1 MPAPSRNLLGRNW
14 SGRLQ
19 RKRAQQAGSKRHT
32 ARFKAV
38 HRGVNARAPTSGLR
52 WGAGVG
58 GEGVLTCIGWFP
70 PWPSRCSR
78 RCHWRCV
85 ASDAVSR
92 QQAVMPHGWNLPHCD
107 VVQEQPHTRCHCP
120 CQLPHPAPAP
130 RVPVPSCPGLAA
142 EQKPMPRR
150 CPMGLV
156 SRLRRA
162 LVPRGQGA
170 GRRRWPRDPAEES
183 LVRGV
188 VRSMGGFLL
197 GMALAS
203 LYGAMVLLAQSYS
216 IWYCLA
222 STVSLGAGLGLGMAF
237 SSKVRLTVLL
247 GLPHVFS
254 SKHHNALHPAP
265 VTHGVGLMLQN
276 CPGKH
281 VGQPLPQPAVSP
293 AWLWHCTLHPLLP
306 SRGLWAWHGPG
317 PTPAFHSPGTSHPC
331 SAEEA
336 KGLLLVLAMGMA
348 MQGPCANIVRN
359 FTRASEAVSCG
370 AELALNQTAE
380 MLQRAQEPLLSALNK
395 IKAIAQKAKVV
406 GDRVRKFFHSVMD
419 SVRHVARILRNV
431 WRWLL
436 GMGELCNQE
445 LGTPYRRCLRV
456 FDDAKDRC
464 ERAIPTLYFLCYIVL
479 VFKPLCG
486 VANLLLVFCI
496 IPWYIQPFLRKRVAA
511 PVLKVLNRVRQE
523 FEFNISAVH
532 QFDVSLNATR
542 SLAEVAR
549 DLMEAVSQRL
559 QPAREL
565 LGFFAHASVCVGLY
579 LYLQLHVPPASRALW
594 YRHRYLRNDTFDN
607 IYITQRFVVMDML
620 RAQQGRPTILPL
632 TAREST
638 KYIHPGSL
646 ILSRRERRGYGLA
659 LIRVLRHVLLGLSLI
674 LLDYGVFWLLDL
686 LRHQLQGEVIAR
698 APVLASIEVK
708 GSGYA
713 SEIYRNLVSAFDV
726 LQRGNISVLSR
737 RCRLR
742 PAEPNYQTYRFIGLL
757 YGVCCFTAVFGSYV
771 GRVRRALCAWYYPSR
786 EQERTCFLY
795 NNILTRREGLARA
808 LCRAVRQRVADGGHT
823 HPLLILASRL
833 RPCAWLVRMLGIHQQ
848 YCLGCG
854 CSTQPG
860 TQPDLIACMTPG
872 CRGVYCQECHQALN
886 NICSICMAPLGYQG
900 DGNEEIDSSDEE
912 TVRLWLGAA
921 RALRGQQQEQRH
933 RLRQLLRHRIQCWL
947 QGRRAGRRLPRE
959 VAQWAQ
965 AQLEEDRSGGS
976 EDGSSSPGA
985 AKEGS
990 FSSSSD
996 SSLDFSY
1003 QDHSEGSDGSAG
1015 SMPSPG
1021 TPKHSVPEMPAALK
1035 EAAPGPDP

>member
-1 MPAPSRNLLGRNW
+1 
-14 SGRLQ
+14 
-19 RKRAQQAGSKRHT
+19 
-32 ARFKAV
+32 
-38 HRGVNARAPTSGLR
+38 
-52 WGAGVG
+52 
-58 GEGVLTCIGWFP
+58 
-70 PWPSRCSR
+70 
-78 RCHWRCV
+78 
-85 ASDAVSR
+85 
-92 QQAVMPHGWNLPHCD
+92 
-107 VVQEQPHTRCHCP
+107 
-120 CQLPHPAPAP
+120 
-130 RVPVPSCPGLAA
+130 
-142 EQKPMPRR
+142 MPRR
-150 CPMGLV
+150 CHMGLV
-156 SRLRRA
+156 SRLLRA
-162 LVPRGQGA
+162 LVPRGRGA
-170 GRRRWPRDPAEES
+170 GRHQWPRDPVEES
-183 LVRGV
+183 LVRSV

-222 STVSLGAGLGLGMAF
+222 STVSLGMGLGLGMAF

-254 SKHHNALHPAP
+254 SKRHKALCPP
-265 VTHGVGLMLQN
+265 PTTHGVGLMLQN
-276 CPGKH
+276 CPGRH
-281 VGQPLPQPAVSP
+281 MGQPLPQPAVSP
-293 AWLWHCTLHPLLP
+293 ARPWHCTLHPLLP
-306 SRGLWAWHGPG
+306 SRGPWAWHRPG

-331 SAEEA
+331 PAEEA

-380 MLQRAQEPLLSALNK
+380 MLQRAREPLLSALNK

-419 SVRHVARILRNV
+419 SVRHVARVLRNV

-436 GMGELCNQE
+436 GIGELCNQE

-464 ERAIPTLYFLCYIVL
+464 ERAIPALYFLCYIVL

-579 LYLQLHVPPASRALW
+579 LYLQALW
-594 YRHRYLRNDTFDN
+594 YRRQYLRNDTFDN
-607 IYITQRFVVMDML
+607 IYITQRFVAMDML
-620 RAQQGRPTILPL
+620 RARQGRPTVLPL
-632 TAREST
+632 TAWEST
-638 KYIHPGSL
+638 KYIRPGEVGVSGERRGHWPCLSPTLTVALPGTGSL

-659 LIRVLRHVLLGLSLI
+659 LVRVLRHVLLGLSLI

-686 LRHQLQGEVIAR
+686 VQHQLQGEVVAR

-742 PAEPNYQTYRFIGLL
+742 PAEPNYQAYRFIGLL

-771 GRVRRALCAWYYPSR
+771 GRVRRALCAWYYPFR

-808 LCRAVRQRVADGGHT
+808 LCRAVQQRAADGGHM

-833 RPCAWLVRMLGIHQQ
+833 RPCAWLVQMLGIHQQ

-854 CSTQPG
+854 RV
-860 TQPDLIACMTPG
+860 TQPDLIACMTPS

-886 NICSICMAPLGYQG
+886 NICSICMAPLCYQG

-912 TVRLWLGAA
+912 AVRLWLGAA
-921 RALRGQQQEQRH
+921 RTLRGQQQEQRH
-933 RLRQLLRHRIQCWL
+933 RLRQLLRRRIRCWV

-959 VAQWAQ
+959 LAQWAQ
-965 AQLEEDRSGGS
+965 VQLEEDRSGGS
-976 EDGSSSPGA
+976 EDGSSSPRA
-985 AKEGS
+985 VNEGS
-990 FSSSSD
+990 SGSTSD

-1003 QDHSEGSDGSAG
+1003 QDQSEGSDGSAG
-1015 SMPSPG
+1015 SVPSPG
-1021 TPKHSVPEMPAALK
+1021 TPKHGVPEMPATLK

>member
-1 MPAPSRNLLGRNW
+1 MPW
-14 SGRLQ
+14 
-19 RKRAQQAGSKRHT
+19 
-32 ARFKAV
+32 
-38 HRGVNARAPTSGLR
+38 
-52 WGAGVG
+52 
-58 GEGVLTCIGWFP
+58 CY
-70 PWPSRCSR
+70 
-78 RCHWRCV
+78 V

-92 QQAVMPHGWNLPHCD
+92 QQAMMPHAWNLPHCD
-107 VVQEQPHTRCHCP
+107 VVQEQPHTQHQLCP
-120 CQLPHPAPAP
+120 LPAPAQQ
-130 RVPVPSCPGLAA
+130 VPTLSCPGLAA

-150 CPMGLV
+150 CHMGLV
-156 SRLRRA
+156 SRLLRA
-162 LVPRGQGA
+162 LVPRGRGA
-170 GRRRWPRDPAEES
+170 GRHQWPRDPVEES
-183 LVRGV
+183 LVRSV

-222 STVSLGAGLGLGMAF
+222 STVSLGMGLGLGMAF

-254 SKHHNALHPAP
+254 K
-265 VTHGVGLMLQN
+265 
-276 CPGKH
+276 
-281 VGQPLPQPAVSP
+281 
-293 AWLWHCTLHPLLP
+293 
-306 SRGLWAWHGPG
+306 
-317 PTPAFHSPGTSHPC
+317 
-331 SAEEA
+331 EA

-380 MLQRAQEPLLSALNK
+380 MLQRAREPLLSALNK

-419 SVRHVARILRNV
+419 SVRHVARVLRNV

-436 GMGELCNQE
+436 GIGELCNQE

-464 ERAIPTLYFLCYIVL
+464 ERAIPALYFLCYIVL

-579 LYLQLHVPPASRALW
+579 LYLQALW
-594 YRHRYLRNDTFDN
+594 YRRQYLRNDTFDN
-607 IYITQRFVVMDML
+607 IYITQRFVAMDML
-620 RAQQGRPTILPL
+620 RARQGRPTVLPL
-632 TAREST
+632 TAWEST
-638 KYIHPGSL
+638 KYIRPGSL

-659 LIRVLRHVLLGLSLI
+659 LVRVLRHVLLGLSLI

-686 LRHQLQGEVIAR
+686 VQHQLQGEVVAR

-742 PAEPNYQTYRFIGLL
+742 PAEPNYQAYRFIGLL

-771 GRVRRALCAWYYPSR
+771 GRVRRALCAWYYPFR

-808 LCRAVRQRVADGGHT
+808 LCRAVQQRAADGGHM

-833 RPCAWLVRMLGIHQQ
+833 RPCAWLVQMLGIHQQ

-854 CSTQPG
+854 RV
-860 TQPDLIACMTPG
+860 TQPDLIACMTPS

-886 NICSICMAPLGYQG
+886 NICSICMAPLCYQG

-912 TVRLWLGAA
+912 AVRLWLGAA
-921 RALRGQQQEQRH
+921 RTLRGQQQEQRH
-933 RLRQLLRHRIQCWL
+933 RLRQLLRRRIRCWV

-959 VAQWAQ
+959 LAQWAQ
-965 AQLEEDRSGGS
+965 VQLEEDRSGGS
-976 EDGSSSPGA
+976 EDGSSSPRA
-985 AKEGS
+985 VNEGS
-990 FSSSSD
+990 SGSTSD

-1003 QDHSEGSDGSAG
+1003 QDQSEGSDGSAG
-1015 SMPSPG
+1015 SVPSPG
-1021 TPKHSVPEMPAALK
+1021 TPKHGVPEMPATLK